1 MTSVILLV
9 VVVVITLC
17 LGRYVMATVQRT
29 VEHKRFLE
37 NMENFD
43 KKKKNKRY

>member
-1 MTSVILLV
+1 MKSVILLV

-17 LGRYVMATVQRT
+17 LGRYVMAKVQRT

-37 NMENFD
+37 NMKNFD
-43 KKKKNKRY
+43 KKKKNERY

>member
-1 MTSVILLV
+1 MKSVILLV

-17 LGRYVMATVQRT
+17 LGRYVMTEVQRT

-37 NMENFD
+37 NMKNFD
-43 KKKKNKRY
+43 KKDKK